1 MHMPKFV
8 RLLAAIALVGISAWP
23 GTLVAQKARAT
34 SLGVGGGLTMPI
46 GDYSDCC
53 GSGFNVGGFVQWRQP
68 DQVFGLRGEV
78 QYNRNNVKEA
88 WIDTPGVTG
97 HADMLNFGID
107 GVLEVA
113 PQGSSTG
120 WYLLA
125 GVGMY
130 QSKFSFSGALGSGAS
145 DSKTELGFNAG
156 GGLTFQMGGAKLF
169 VEGRWH
175 TVSIDNATYAFI
187 PLTVGLRF

>member
-1 MHMPKFV
+1 SGGRSNYRHGGTDRAHRLGAIESSHARHACVSGVSASSHVAPRHRGSAWPLNPRSHLARATHHSAESREFTAYSLDDLSLEDIRMHMPKFV

-97 HADMLNFGID
+97 HADMLNF
-107 GVLEVA
+107 
-113 PQGSSTG
+113 
-120 WYLLA
+120 
-125 GVGMY
+125 
-130 QSKFSFSGALGSGAS
+130 
-145 DSKTELGFNAG
+145 
-156 GGLTFQMGGAKLF
+156 
-169 VEGRWH
+169 
-175 TVSIDNATYAFI
+175 
-187 PLTVGLRF
+187 